1 MENETDKSQLAKKMA
16 HEVFE
21 KYDLD
26 NSSYIERD
34 EAKVL
39 IFDILKKHK
48 VRKINV
54 SEEEIDKYFKTAD
67 LNRDGKISLEEAEV
81 FFRGRLFDLNQS
93 YIEKS

>member
-1 MENETDKSQLAKKMA
+1 MA

-39 IFDILKKHK
+39 IFDILKKLNVEK
-48 VRKINV
+48 LNV

-81 FFRGRLFDLNQS
+81 FFKSCLFDLNHS